1 MSLDMTHDD
10 VQAALAAEALGA
22 LDGGERGRVHAHL
35 ATCPE
40 CRAEL
45 DALREA
51 AALLAHTVPHRP
63 LEPARSDRLRA
74 RLLARAAADRQAAPQ
89 VISLASRRRSPL
101 PAWLAAAAS
110 LLLAVGLGVYA
121 STLRGRVAS
130 LQDRNAALSSTLER
144 RESTLAALA
153 GPEVRVVELAS
164 TQQRE
169 PAGRM
174 FWNPHRRRYTFYAYN
189 LPPVREGREYQL
201 WLITPDGPVAA
212 PTFRRG
218 ENGGGSVEGGY
229 DIPNEQI
236 RAFAVTDEPVG
247 GLPKPTGE
255 VVIAGTTTE

>member
-10 VQAALAAEALGA
+10 VQAALAAEALDA
-22 LDGGERGRVHAHL
+22 LDGAERERVHAHL
-35 ATCPE
+35 AGCAE

-51 AALLAHTVPHRP
+51 ASFLAHTAPHVP
-63 LEPARSDRLRA
+63 LDPARSGRLRA
-74 RLLARAAADRQAAPQ
+74 RLVARAAADRVIPLAP
-89 VISLASRRRSPL
+89 RRRSTL

-110 LLLAVGLGVYA
+110 LLLAIGLGVYA
-121 STLRGRVAS
+121 SGLRGRVGA
-130 LQDRNAALSSTLER
+130 LEDRNASLENTLAE

-153 GPEVRVVELAS
+153 GPEVRVIDLAS

-169 PAGRM
+169 PSGRM

-212 PTFRRG
+212 PTFRRAA
-218 ENGGGSVEGGY
+218 NGGGSVEGAY

-247 GLPKPTGE
+247 GLPAPTGE

>member
-1 MSLDMTHDD
+1 MTHDD

-22 LDGGERGRVHAHL
+22 LDGDEREQVHAHL
-35 ATCPE
+35 AGCPE

-45 DALREA
+45 EELREA
-51 AALLAHTVPHRP
+51 AALLAHAAPHRP
-63 LEPARSDRLRA
+63 LERARSDRLRA
-74 RLLARAAADRQAAPQ
+74 RLLARAAADRQQPAPQ
-89 VISLASRRRSPL
+89 VVSLASRRRSPL

-110 LLLAVGLGVYA
+110 LLLAIGLGVYA

-130 LQDRNAALSSTLER
+130 LEDRNAALSSTLER

-153 GPEVRVVELAS
+153 GPEVRVIDLAS
-164 TQQRE
+164 SEQRE
-169 PAGRM
+169 PSGRM

-201 WLITPDGPVAA
+201 WLITPQGPVAA
-212 PTFRRG
+212 PTFPTRDG
-218 ENGGGSVEGGY
+218 MGSVESGY
-229 DIPNEQI
+229 DVPNEQI

-255 VVIAGTTTE
+255 VVIVGTTTE